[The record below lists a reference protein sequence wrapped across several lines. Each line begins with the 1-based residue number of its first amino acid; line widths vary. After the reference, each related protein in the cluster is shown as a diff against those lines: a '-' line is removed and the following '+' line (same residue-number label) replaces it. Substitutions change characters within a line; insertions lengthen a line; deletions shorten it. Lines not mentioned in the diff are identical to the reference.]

1 METARILAVFPT
13 PSISHQIVFRPLTQ
27 ALSRRGH
34 EVTVVTTDPVNS
46 NDPELVNLT
55 EIDLHNIS
63 YKSMNKDL
71 FETYGKEESMYS
83 QIFMFANKL
92 TNIFEEQLKTKEI
105 QMLLQHSENYYD
117 LLILEACVR
126 PALVFSHVYKA
137 PVIQISSLGGMLFN
151 YEALGVPIHPTVYF
165 TTLRQKLY
173 NLSIWDNL
181 MECKIFLQ
189 VYFVHFICEHLQ
201 NAMLRSYFGADV
213 PSIAELNNNIDMLFL
228 ATNPIWAGNTPVPP
242 SVIFIGG
249 IHENPYEELTED
261 LRYFL
266 DNSKNGVIYASFGS
280 NVNTNEINGKIISIL
295 SKVFTDS
302 TLNVVWKLD
311 QNVLHNHSDT
321 IKIMK
326 WVPQMTL
333 LRHPKIKV
341 FITQG
346 GLQSTD
352 EAITAGVPL
361 IGIPILA
368 DQWYNTE
375 QYVHFNIGVK
385 LSYNKI
391 NVMQLRDSIDRLT
404 IDDSY
409 RNNVARLRQKI
420 LDQPQKPLERA
431 IWWTEY
437 VLRNGGRYLRSP
449 TANKSWI
456 ILELEVLFFL
466 AILLLVLYVMV
477 KIVTKIMLKLL
488 HKMICKI
495 KEKKA

>member
-46 NDPELVNLT
+46 KDPELVNLT

-189 VYFVHFICEHLQ
+189 VYFAHFICEHLQ

-249 IHENPYEELTED
+249 IHENADEELTEV
-261 LRYFL
+261 R
-266 DNSKNGVIYASFGS
+266 
-280 NVNTNEINGKIISIL
+280 
-295 SKVFTDS
+295 
-302 TLNVVWKLD
+302 W
-311 QNVLHNHSDT
+311 
-321 IKIMK
+321 
-326 WVPQMTL
+326 
-333 LRHPKIKV
+333 
-341 FITQG
+341 
-346 GLQSTD
+346 
-352 EAITAGVPL
+352 
-361 IGIPILA
+361 
-368 DQWYNTE
+368 
-375 QYVHFNIGVK
+375 
-385 LSYNKI
+385 
-391 NVMQLRDSIDRLT
+391 
-404 IDDSY
+404 
-409 RNNVARLRQKI
+409 
-420 LDQPQKPLERA
+420 
-431 IWWTEY
+431 
-437 VLRNGGRYLRSP
+437 
-449 TANKSWI
+449 
-456 ILELEVLFFL
+456 
-466 AILLLVLYVMV
+466 
-477 KIVTKIMLKLL
+477 
-488 HKMICKI
+488 
-495 KEKKA
+495 